1 MKINIIKEFG
11 HCEECGLSHAHKW
24 NKDEVIYEIEFG
36 IEHIKTLQLCKDCL
50 EKLQSLQQEEL

>member
-1 MKINIIKEFG
+1 MKSSNGTFVNGQRLSNE
-11 HCEECGLSHAHKW
+11 CEESMPVEIK
-24 NKDEVIYEIEFG
+24 NYDEIEFG